1 MRVWV
6 IVPITKEMR
15 VGAALGS
22 ETMFVRKNVHWTH
35 FLSPIGKRVSK
46 TIGFAMAAVLL
57 YWMVKTEGDWG
68 RQWLSMLIASV
79 IAYWVL
85 RSVLLRLFPL
95 EFPQEIL
102 GATPESQEPIAT
114 HAVNRA
120 VPARVWSGGR
130 IVG

>member
-1 MRVWV
+1 
-6 IVPITKEMR
+6 
-15 VGAALGS
+15 
-22 ETMFVRKNVHWTH
+22 
-35 FLSPIGKRVSK
+35 
-46 TIGFAMAAVLL
+46 MAAVLL

-120 VPARVWSGGR
+120 VPAAREVAVALLADHCGLRRQVADLPEKAPRGGNR
-130 IVG
+130 HLDVSSS